1 MKLIIKK
8 LKKMFI
14 SVINN
19 KKIIP
24 FSQSLFLINQKIEN
38 IQQQKEKII
47 QIKKYLLNKMFV
59 ND

>member
-24 FSQSLFLINQKIEN
+24 FSQSLFLIS
-38 IQQQKEKII
+38 QQQKG
-47 QIKKYLLNKMFV
+47 KY
-59 ND
+59 